1 MENGEQKIEYEV
13 PEFISDKTE
22 NVGDKEE
29 DFEVLQV
36 IGAGAFS
43 EVLKV
48 RSKINFGFYAMKK
61 IDINKADDLVGLENE
76 GKFLQKL
83 NHPNIVKIYKVFK
96 DKSERYLYFIMELL
110 DNGDLLQ
117 FKDALISSEKHAPE
131 PLLWKIFY
139 SCLLGLGYIHNEE
152 IIHRDIKPN
161 NLFIDEN
168 LNIKIG
174 DFNISVCN
182 SIEAAKKF
190 SGSNDKEK
198 YSLMENQYEKAG
210 TEEYSAPEVTYNEQG
225 YDSKIDVYSMGTTFF
240 EICYFKNHRFV
251 ERKYEDY
258 LDTDLYSR
266 ELNELIEKMIE
277 EEPDNRISSTEAKKI
292 AKKNYILKYVKNSS
306 TGAVFRCFY
315 SYKNFKYYFT
325 EIINKNN
332 DSVFNLPGKEV
343 GKKVYQLF
351 GALKE
356 NNIDNINDI
365 LYELRLELVKIGL
378 KEQRED
384 VEIDPGNLIFYILSR
399 LNSELNEL
407 PSDKPIQRT
416 NIEYKKMSRNY
427 KIQSGKEEE
436 FFKERL
442 GLYNKRELSIISRN
456 FYHFIIT
463 DIICEKCKDS
473 GRYFSQ
479 TYFIP
484 FNVEILSKKVGN
496 DNLDIKKAFDCLLND
511 KIQINPRKAK
521 SCANCGEKKEIFI
534 KKRFFHT
541 SKNLIII
548 LDRGINGK
556 NETFVEFDETLEL
569 TKNEVERFNGIKY
582 ELVGMVEKLKDDS
595 YISFTKENDSW
606 SSSNGLS
613 KSFDEAKKFGTV
625 FALFYYCDDNKLVLE
640 SIQSALSNP
649 VSSNNDNDNDNNT
662 ITKTKTI
669 QPTKSNMG
677 INNSNNV
684 NNMKYNQNLINSAIN
699 AGTTNINNYNINFN
713 GNNNTNIMTGMNIYN
728 NNNTNQNSQ
737 MIFNNNLVNSHMN
750 FTTNLNPNYQV
761 NNNQY
766 QRNNGF
772 IGPNFTINPMPINMN
787 MNMGM
792 VNMGANIVNQM
803 RLSNGLNNMN
813 IMNNNINNMNNMNNN
828 MNNMNNFGMNNMNNN
843 FMNNQNMYQG
853 NTQFNN
859 MFGYK

>member
-1 MENGEQKIEYEV
+1 MGISIQEMENGEQKIEYEV

-168 LNIKIG
+168 LDIKIG

-190 SGSNDKEK
+190 SGSDDKEK

-210 TEEYSAPEVTYNEQG
+210 TEEYSAPEVISNEQG

-251 ERKYEDY
+251 EKKYEDY

-266 ELNELIEKMIE
+266 ELNELIEKMIVV
-277 EEPDNRISSTEAKKI
+277 EPDNRISSTEAKKI

-343 GKKVYQLF
+343 GKRVYQLF

-407 PSDKPIQRT
+407 PSDKPIKRT
-416 NIEYKKMSRNY
+416 NVENKK
-427 KIQSGKEEE
+427 
-436 FFKERL
+436 
-442 GLYNKRELSIISRN
+442 
-456 FYHFIIT
+456 
-463 DIICEKCKDS
+463 
-473 GRYFSQ
+473 
-479 TYFIP
+479 
-484 FNVEILSKKVGN
+484 KKKKN
-496 DNLDIKKAFDCLLND
+496 IK
-511 KIQINPRKAK
+511 
-521 SCANCGEKKEIFI
+521 EKKEQLKEGSRIIVSGLTKIYEENTEPILNDISFKLYQDEIFALLGQNGEGKSTFVSILTGLKQATSGIIIYQKDKESPKLEILTNKGI
-534 KKRFFHT
+534 KSIRKKMGICNQNNIILYEDLTVSENLEIFSEFKTEEKIDIGPIISELIQDFNLQEKANYKVSKLSGGEKRKLVIASAFCGE
-541 SKNLIII
+541 SEIII
-548 LDRGINGK
+548 LDEPTGGI
-556 NETFVEFDETLEL
+556 DLI
-569 TKNEVERFNGIKY
+569 TKNEIWEA
-582 ELVGMVEKLKDDS
+582 LKKRKQNKIILLITH
-595 YISFTKENDSW
+595 YM
-606 SSSNGLS
+606 
-613 KSFDEAKKFGTV
+613 DEAWEL
-625 FALFYYCDDNKLVLE
+625 ADRC
-640 SIQSALSNP
+640 
-649 VSSNNDNDNDNNT
+649 
-662 ITKTKTI
+662 
-669 QPTKSNMG
+669 G
-677 INNSNNV
+677 IL
-684 NNMKYNQNLINSAIN
+684 K
-699 AGTTNINNYNINFN
+699 N
-713 GNNNTNIMTGMNIYN
+713 GKI
-728 NNNTNQNSQ
+728 
-737 MIFNNNLVNSHMN
+737 IFNNDKDML
-750 FTTNLNPNYQV
+750 TKTYGK
-761 NNNQY
+761 Y
-766 QRNNGF
+766 
-772 IGPNFTINPMPINMN
+772 INIQINKK
-787 MNMGM
+787 
-792 VNMGANIVNQM
+792 ID
-803 RLSNGLNNMN
+803 
-813 IMNNNINNMNNMNNN
+813 
-828 MNNMNNFGMNNMNNN
+828 
-843 FMNNQNMYQG
+843 
-853 NTQFNN
+853 
-859 MFGYK
+859 KK